1 MHTPLSPAVR
11 SQMMFSVMVLCEM
24 PEKERKWWKRI
35 GRRNNVEHGQA
46 NTV

>member
-1 MHTPLSPAVR
+1 
-11 SQMMFSVMVLCEM
+11 MFSVMVLCEM
-24 PEKERKWWKRI
+24 PEKERKWWERI

>member
-1 MHTPLSPAVR
+1 MHTPLSPALR
-11 SQMMFSVMVLCEM
+11 PQMMFSVMVLSEI
-24 PEKERKWWKRI
+24 PEKERKWWERI